1 MTELKNILSD
11 LSKKGISNVVV
22 DFSVVNDMKYYNGVA
37 FKGFIEGVPTGIL
50 SGGQYDNLMAKM
62 NKKQKAIGF
71 AVYLDELDKLSLLG
85 GKNND

>member
-1 MTELKNILSD
+1 MAGWIIKDRDNPA
-11 LSKKGISNVVV
+11 
-22 DFSVVNDMKYYNGVA
+22 SVLFKDMKA
-37 FKGFIEGVPTGIL
+37 TADEGVPTGIL